1 MDSTTTSSDLPLE
14 VLSDDELEAVVG
26 GADVRGFDAKDFV
39 YNKIG
44 MCGCGLAH

>member
-1 MDSTTTSSDLPLE
+1 MDDVTSTIE
-14 VLSDDELEAVVG
+14 VLTEDELTQVVG
-26 GADVRGFDAKDFV
+26 GADANKLQDYV